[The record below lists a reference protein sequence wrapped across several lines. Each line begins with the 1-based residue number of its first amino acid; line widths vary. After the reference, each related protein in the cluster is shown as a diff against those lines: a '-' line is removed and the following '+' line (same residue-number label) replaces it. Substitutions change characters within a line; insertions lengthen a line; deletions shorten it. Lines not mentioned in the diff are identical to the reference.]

1 MLKSGNLKTQNYF
14 PLPVLHVLRGKFSI
28 QNRVSI
34 IACPPKADAFDVLTP
49 LVIPN
54 LIGNPFSRRRPWV
67 PALSRYPG
75 IKELDLV
82 IPALSRYP
90 GIKELEAK
98 PQTNHFLKIYSR

>member
-1 MLKSGNLKTQNYF
+1 
-14 PLPVLHVLRGKFSI
+14 
-28 QNRVSI
+28 
-34 IACPPKADAFDVLTP
+34 
-49 LVIPN
+49 